1 MSIDALTTVA
11 DFREAPDQCSP
22 GDQQRLRIHVP
33 KVSTTL
39 SMGAKAPPGSIRDLD
54 AGAPN
59 YDGFGVFT
67 LGHIHLSASDTPST
81 STIGL
86 DAKGDITIQS
96 EQERL
101 FMGAKKQAVL
111 ASGGNNAYVI
121 GGTGVVIA
129 GGTEV
134 PWADIVKPDGTTPL
148 PPAWKDNFNAT
159 ADSINRGWS
168 GVDAF
173 VAASTGIYNAVKLAV
188 GRTGSLSF
196 WDKFS
201 LAGLALGNFGGL
213 AVSGL
218 GALGKSTIGGTVV
231 HGSGGL
237 VMGSP
242 LTTSIYSGTGMTL
255 ASILGTTVL
264 SGAVGIL
271 GIGEVSVQSKQKVEL
286 TSMNEVVMSAFKE
299 VRIDSRINAVYGG
312 RYIEVGEHPKHRK
325 WPTQR
330 VDISAASGIEL
341 LADSGAKDVLG
352 AMSAARD
359 LGVVRIGAPKHVAIG
374 ADEKVSLGIKSGGEL
389 ALRVTN
395 SPTDF
400 VKLKKDLIDVESTS
414 QVRLK
419 AGSTAVDVK
428 TDSIAFVVGSMQA
441 KLDRSS
447 FVTPGGKFR
456 KNRVKLHASKIEL
469 G

>member
-148 PPAWKDNFNAT
+148 PPAWKDNFTAT
-159 ADSINRGWS
+159 ADSINRAWS
-168 GVDAF
+168 GIDAF
-173 VAASTGIYNAVKLAV
+173 VALSTGIYNVGKLAL
-188 GRTGSLSF
+188 GWSGSF

-201 LAGLALGNFGGL
+201 VAGLLAGNFGGL

-218 GALGKSTIGGTVV
+218 GALGGPTIGGTVI

-242 LTTSIYSGTGMTL
+242 HTASIYSLTGLTL
-255 ASILGTTVL
+255 ASVLGTTML

-286 TSMNEVVMSAFKE
+286 TSMNEAAMSAFKK
-299 VRIDSRINAVYGG
+299 VHVDAGINAVYGG

-374 ADEKVSLGIKSGGEL
+374 ADEQVSLGIKSGGEL